1 MEKHKIN
8 EKTQKSWKKQ
18 KYHEKTTFSQ
28 NAATALG
35 PSSKDRA
42 RCEVSAGIKDLS
54 VRPLSVEF
62 RRFEV
67 SNRMSAPMSYITVLY
82 VEIIYIMCLV

>member
-1 MEKHKIN
+1 MRNIHEKAQNPWGKN
-8 EKTQKSWKKQ
+8 SWKRRTN
-18 KYHEKTTFSQ
+18 HEKTTFSQ

-54 VRPLSVEF
+54 VRPLSVE
-62 RRFEV
+62 
-67 SNRMSAPMSYITVLY
+67 L
-82 VEIIYIMCLV
+82 